1 MTRFSPWRK
10 RVLAGRMYGN
20 ILIAAGAFM
29 PAMGGSLLK
38 AGLADL
44 LYVSEF
50 LGVVLMYAGF
60 LVATAEV
67 PEEELEQQA
76 EPAAL

>member
-1 MTRFSPWRK
+1 
-10 RVLAGRMYGN
+10 
-20 ILIAAGAFM
+20 
-29 PAMGGSLLK
+29 
-38 AGLADL
+38 
-44 LYVSEF
+44 
-50 LGVVLMYAGF
+50 VVLMYAGF